1 MLPDAVVNPV
11 VQNAEFGESTIDF
24 DWGEDEVKWKYGI
37 PFRCPETQWHHTFP
51 FTSSSLAPGKVGVSG
66 ELSGPVS

>member
-24 DWGEDEVKWKYGI
+24 DWGEDEYPTWPRG
-37 PFRCPETQWHHTFP
+37 FW
-51 FTSSSLAPGKVGVSG
+51 G
-66 ELSGPVS
+66 